1 MSPDLCPFCSLP
13 PERVI
18 RSTPL
23 ALAFYDLFPVAE
35 GHALVIPRRHVR
47 DYFELTPDELLQC
60 SELLHGLRSDI
71 LSVDPSVTG
80 FNIGANC
87 GADAGQTV
95 FHCHLHLIPRR
106 VGDHP
111 VPRGGV
117 RAVIPG
123 KASY

>member
-1 MSPDLCPFCSLP
+1 MSINSCPFCSLP
-13 PERVI
+13 PERI
-18 RSTPL
+18 LRSTPL
-23 ALAFYDLFPVAE
+23 ALAFYDLFPVTSQ
-35 GHALVIPRRHVR
+35 HALVVPKRHVT
-47 DYFELTPDELLQC
+47 DYFELSPDEVKQC
-60 SELLHGLRSDI
+60 NDLLHWLRSQV
-71 LSVDPSVTG
+71 LAEDPTVTG

-106 VGDHP
+106 AGDHP
-111 VPRGGV
+111 APRGGV